1 MLCTYT
7 YICVKK
13 LNKRENYCKIQT
25 NSWILPGGPKSRPA
39 ERSNSNA
46 G

>member
-1 MLCTYT
+1 MLYIYT

-13 LNKRENYCKIQT
+13 LNKRENYCRIQN
-25 NSWILPGGPKSRPA
+25 NSWILPGGPKSCPV
-39 ERSNSNA
+39 ERSNSKA